1 MKMATKDRKTRK
13 QRGSRSCGGGHHN
26 KNRGA
31 GNRGGKGNAGGHKG
45 KWTWIIKYDPDHFGR
60 SGFDLPAAIKHV
72 YNSVNVGDIDENIGR
87 LLKEGVAEEVKGQ
100 ISIDV
105 TKLNCEKVL
114 GGGRASKPL
123 TVKAH
128 SFSKSAVKKIE
139 ASGGKVIVIGAE

>member
-1 MKMATKDRKTRK
+1 MATRLRKIRK

-31 GNRGGKGNAGGHKG
+31 GNRGGVGMAGTHKG
-45 KWTWIIKYDPDHFGR
+45 KWTWIIKYAPDYFGR
-60 SGFDLPAAIKHV
+60 RGFELPQGVKHV
-72 YNSVNVGDIDENIGR
+72 YDSVNIGDIDENIGR
-87 LLKEGVAEEVKGQ
+87 LLKEGIAEETDGR

-114 GGGRASKPL
+114 GDGKVSKPL
-123 TVKAH
+123 LVRAY

-139 ASGGKVIVIGAE
+139 ASGGEAVVINAE

>member
-1 MKMATKDRKTRK
+1 MKMATKDRKIRK
-13 QRGSRSCGGGHHN
+13 KRGSRTCGGGHHN

-31 GNRGGKGNAGGHKG
+31 GNRGGRGMAGMHKG

-60 SGFDLPAAIKHV
+60 SGFDIPQATKHV
-72 YNSVNVGDIDENIGR
+72 YTSVNIGDIDENAGR
-87 LLKEGVAEEVKGQ
+87 LLKEGIAEEVKGR

-114 GGGRASKPL
+114 GGGKASKPL
-123 TVKAH
+123 VVKAY

-139 ASGGKVIVIGAE
+139 ASGGEAVVISAE

>member
-87 LLKEGVAEEVKGQ
+87 LLKEGVAEEVKGR